1 MIEIPCDGLGKLG
14 IAWVPHFVRD
24 DNLDIFGDINGHVM
38 MRLIPRLLWLSVF
51 AFATSVVAQ
60 SVGDSKMLVITHVTV
75 IDATGAAGKSDM
87 TVTVVG
93 DRIARIEKSSRKIFK
108 DAQVIDGRGKFL
120 IPGLWDMHVHTNFGD
135 WLPGGEEIILPLFV
149 ANGVTGVRDMG
160 GDLHQ
165 LLRWRDRINAG
176 TILGPRMVISGPM
189 IDGAPPHFPA
199 SVPVTTAAEG
209 RKAVD
214 DLKEGGADFI
224 KVQSYIPRDAYFAVA
239 DESKK
244 QGMTFVGHVPDAIR
258 ASEASNAGQK
268 SIEHYT
274 GIFEGCST
282 VEDELLKGP
291 KGPRRVLETYSEPKC
306 AALIALLAKNGTWQ
320 VPTLTWE
327 RGQWL
332 IDDMDLSQSPG
343 AKYAAASWRNK
354 TYKQFTESI
363 LKELDTDP
371 VAFRRQFVA
380 KELEMTL
387 AMHRAGVPL
396 MAGTDTAAGVYVI
409 PGFSLHQ
416 ELELFVKAGLT
427 PMEALQ
433 TATLNPAK
441 FLGRGRD
448 SGTVETGKVADLVLL
463 DANPLDDIRNTRKI
477 SGVVLG
483 GRYFSPADL
492 DKILR
497 NVEAAAQQK

>member
-1 MIEIPCDGLGKLG
+1 MIGRDFTNQEPCMKR
-14 IAWVPHFVRD
+14 IS
-24 DNLDIFGDINGHVM
+24 
-38 MRLIPRLLWLSVF
+38 LLLLF
-51 AFATSVVAQ
+51 AFFASVAIAQ
-60 SVGDSKMLVITHVTV
+60 SARDGKPLAITHVTV
-75 IDATGAAGKSDM
+75 IDTTGAASKSDM
-87 TVTVVG
+87 TVTIRG
-93 DRIARIEKSSRKIFK
+93 GRIAEIATASRQVPQGV
-108 DAQVIDGRGKFL
+108 QVIDGRGKFL

-135 WLPGGEEIILPLFV
+135 WLPDGAELILPLFV
-149 ANGVTGVRDMG
+149 ANGITGVRDRG

-165 LLRWRDRINAG
+165 LIEWRNQIDAG

-189 IDGAPPHFPA
+189 VDGAPPHFPA
-199 SVPVTTAAEG
+199 SVPVATAAEG

-214 DLKEGGADFI
+214 DLKQGGADFI

-282 VEDELLKGP
+282 KEDELLKGP
-291 KGPRRVLETYSEPKC
+291 KGPRRVVETYSESKC
-306 AALIALLAKNGTWQ
+306 TALIALMAKNSTWQ
-320 VPTLTWE
+320 VPTLVWE

-343 AKYAAASWRNK
+343 AKYAAASLRNT
-354 TYKQFTESI
+354 TYKKFTESI
-363 LKELDTDP
+363 MKELDTDP
-371 VAFRRQFVA
+371 VAYRRQFVA

-387 AMHRAGVPL
+387 AMHRAGVAL

-441 FLGRGRD
+441 FLGRTND
-448 SGTVETGKVADLVLL
+448 LGTVQTGKLADLVLL
-463 DANPLDDIRNTRKI
+463 DSNPLDDIRNTQKI
-477 SGVVLG
+477 SAVVLG
-483 GRYFSPADL
+483 GRYISRADL
-492 DKILR
+492 DGILN
-497 NVEAAAQQK
+497 NVEAIAREK

>member
-1 MIEIPCDGLGKLG
+1 MKQFL
-14 IAWVPHFVRD
+14 
-24 DNLDIFGDINGHVM
+24 
-38 MRLIPRLLWLSVF
+38 LILLL
-51 AFATSVVAQ
+51 AFLLPFNVAE
-60 SVGDSKMLVITHVTV
+60 SARDSKTLAITHVTV
-75 IDATGAAGKSDM
+75 IDTTGGTAKPDM
-87 TVTVVG
+87 TVTVRG
-93 DRIARIEKSSRKIFK
+93 NRISGIERASSKIP
-108 DAQVIDGRGKFL
+108 AGAHVIDGRGKFL

-149 ANGVTGVRDMG
+149 ANGVTGIRDMG

-165 LLRWRDRINAG
+165 LLEWRKQIDASA
-176 TILGPRMVISGPM
+176 ILGPRMVISGPM

-199 SVPVTTAAEG
+199 SVPVSTVAEG

-214 DLKEGGADFI
+214 DLKLGGADFI

-239 DESKK
+239 EESKK

-282 VEDELLKGP
+282 IEDELLKGP

-306 AALIALLAKNGTWQ
+306 AALIALLAKNATWQ
-320 VPTLTWE
+320 VPTLVWE

-332 IDDMDLSQSPG
+332 IDDLDLSQSPG
-343 AKYAAASWRNK
+343 AQYAAATWRNK
-354 TYKQFTESI
+354 TYKKFTESI

-371 VAFRRQFVA
+371 VVYRRQFVA

-396 MAGTDTAAGVYVI
+396 MTGTDTAAGVYVI

-441 FLGRGRD
+441 FLGRTGD
-448 SGTVETGKVADLVLL
+448 SGAVETGKFADLVLL
-463 DANPLDDIRNTRKI
+463 DANPLDDIRNTQKI
-477 SGVVLG
+477 SAVILG
-483 GRYFSPADL
+483 GRYFSRADL
-492 DKILR
+492 DGILK
-497 NVEAAAQQK
+497 NVQAAAREK

>member
-1 MIEIPCDGLGKLG
+1 MKPISLLLLLTLLVP
-14 IAWVPHFVRD
+14 IAV
-24 DNLDIFGDINGHVM
+24 
-38 MRLIPRLLWLSVF
+38 
-51 AFATSVVAQ
+51 Q
-60 SVGDSKMLVITHVTV
+60 SARTAKTLVITHVTV
-75 IDATGAAGKSDM
+75 IDVTGAAPKPDM
-87 TVTVVG
+87 TVTVRG
-93 DRIARIEKSSRKIFK
+93 GRIAEIKRSSRKMPK
-108 DAQVIDGRGKFL
+108 GAQVVDGRGKFL

-135 WLPGGEEIILPLFV
+135 WLPGGKEIILPLFV
-149 ANGVTGVRDMG
+149 ANGITGVRDMG
-160 GDLHQ
+160 GDLH
-165 LLRWRDRINAG
+165 LLTEWRSQIDAG

-189 IDGAPPHFPA
+189 IDGAPLHFPA
-199 SVPVTTAAEG
+199 SVPVSTAAEG
-209 RKAVD
+209 RKAVG
-214 DLKEGGADFI
+214 DLKQGGADFI

-239 DESKK
+239 EESKK

-282 VEDELLKGP
+282 IEDDLLKGP
-291 KGPRRVLETYSEPKC
+291 KGPRRVVETYSESKC
-306 AALIALLAKNGTWQ
+306 SALIALLAKNATWQ
-320 VPTLTWE
+320 VPTLIWE

-332 IDDMDLSQSPG
+332 IDDLDLSQSPG
-343 AKYAAASWRNK
+343 AKYAAASLRNQ
-354 TYKQFTESI
+354 TYKKFTESI
-363 LKELDTDP
+363 MKELDTDP
-371 VAFRRQFVA
+371 VSYRRQFVA

-441 FLGRGRD
+441 FLGRTRD
-448 SGTVETGKVADLVLL
+448 LGTVERGRFADLVLL
-463 DANPLDDIRNTRKI
+463 DASPLDNISNTQKI
-477 SGVVLG
+477 SAVVLS
-483 GRYFSPADL
+483 GRYFSRADL
-492 DKILR
+492 DAILKD
-497 NVEAAAQQK
+497 VEAAAREK